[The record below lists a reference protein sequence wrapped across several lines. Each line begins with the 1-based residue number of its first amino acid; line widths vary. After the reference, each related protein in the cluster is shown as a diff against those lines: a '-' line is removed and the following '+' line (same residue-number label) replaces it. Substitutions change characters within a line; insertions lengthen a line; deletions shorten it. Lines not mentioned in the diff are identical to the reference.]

1 MSKGIH
7 RAKAPEAVK
16 EKILDACAEL
26 LAKGQ
31 SPSIREVS
39 QVAGVTTGAVQH
51 HFGTRSQMLMAFQ
64 EQPVADSRAAWQ
76 LSALFYRKA
85 AGA

>member
-39 QVAGVTTGAVQH
+39 QVAGVTTGAVALEARCLWPFKNRQ
-51 HFGTRSQMLMAFQ
+51 
-64 EQPVADSRAAWQ
+64 WQ
-76 LSALFYRKA
+76 I
-85 AGA
+85 